1 MEDYEIRQTLNRISR
16 SAYEVRLESRRKG
29 FVGSLLSFEFQAV
42 VENVSE
48 LIGRDVAAILLMPK
62 HLIQVQDQYEAVIAG
77 GTYSRV
83 PGTWAGTGPS
93 GSGTLISIPPI
104 SSKLVFFDRQ
114 MAMPNIPSSEPL
126 RIFVRIYDRMGLA
139 LTTEVQLTAPDL
151 NVISA
156 QTTQIN
162 IGP

>member
-1 MEDYEIRQTLNRISR
+1 MGTIEDYEIRQTLNRISR

-77 GTYSRV
+77 GTYSWV
-83 PGTWAGTGPS
+83 PGMWAGTGPS

-104 SSKLVFFDRQ
+104 SSKLVFFDKTNGH
-114 MAMPNIPSSEPL
+114 A
-126 RIFVRIYDRMGLA
+126 
-139 LTTEVQLTAPDL
+139 
-151 NVISA
+151 
-156 QTTQIN
+156 
-162 IGP
+162 